1 MVSVAARPTFAA
13 RYALACV
20 VALVSVFA
28 AVAHGAPPVAGSFVD
43 GTLASAAGRLS
54 YEVYLPPGYSNSGR
68 RYPVI
73 YYLHGLPAGPEAY
86 RSFGYVP
93 AAVELTGLQAII
105 VAPQAATATDT
116 DPEYLNKGVGQ
127 DWDTAIATQL
137 PDRIDADFRTIPDRA
152 GRAIVGASA
161 GGYGAMLLGLH
172 HLARFSV
179 IESWSG
185 YFHPTDPT
193 GTKSIASSPWQ
204 NAHSFVHSLRRALVV
219 HPTLIAFY
227 VGDADTLFRAENVE
241 YARELSRARVPFRFR
256 IVPGG
261 HQQSLWAAQAP
272 DWLTLALARLEQPH

>member
-1 MVSVAARPTFAA
+1 VRRRASERLRSCRPWSSAGRGLVRGWDARVG
-13 RYALACV
+13 RRQ
-20 VALVSVFA
+20 ALVRGVS
-28 AVAHGAPPVAGSFVD
+28 
-43 GTLASAAGRLS
+43 ASWLFEFRQALS
-54 YEVYLPPGYSNSGR
+54 GHLLPAWSSGR
-68 RYPVI
+68 TR
-73 YYLHGLPAGPEAY
+73 GLSKLRLCPRRGRAN
-86 RSFGYVP
+86 R
-93 AAVELTGLQAII
+93 AASDI